1 MRLTKELLYGKI
13 IRGFEG
19 TDPEPVA
26 EMLNAVP
33 YGGIIFF
40 RKNILN
46 YSHLGE
52 FIAQLKSRVARPLLL
67 CIDQEMGVVNRI
79 REGLPPLPGGREF
92 AALPREERKE
102 SAATLAERLAEAGIN
117 VNFAPV
123 CDIPANPEDFIYR
136 RTLGD
141 TPEEVCQALED
152 WLEGFRNSG
161 ILSVLKHFPGHG
173 NTKTDSHLGLPVKE
187 TSWQEWLNRDAL
199 PFLHGMEL
207 GGSGLMLAHI
217 LYPNIDG
224 EPLPLSPVFLR
235 YLRHT
240 MGFRGPLFTDDL
252 EMEGFLSLP
261 DWQERFHRLLVGTV
275 DYLILGKNLP
285 GKVDEVKIVE
295 ELLATSSLS

>member
-1 MRLTKELLYGKI
+1 M
-13 IRGFEG
+13 
-19 TDPEPVA
+19 
-26 EMLNAVP
+26 
-33 YGGIIFF
+33 
-40 RKNILN
+40 
-46 YSHLGE
+46 S
-52 FIAQLKSRVARPLLL
+52 
-67 CIDQEMGVVNRI
+67 
-79 REGLPPLPGGREF
+79 
-92 AALPREERKE
+92 
-102 SAATLAERLAEAGIN
+102 
-117 VNFAPV
+117 
-123 CDIPANPEDFIYR
+123 
-136 RTLGD
+136 
-141 TPEEVCQALED
+141 
-152 WLEGFRNSG
+152 
-161 ILSVLKHFPGHG
+161 
-173 NTKTDSHLGLPVKE
+173 
-187 TSWQEWLNRDAL
+187 RDAL

-217 LYPNIDG
+217 LYPNIDC